1 MKLDHSLTPYT
12 KVSSKWIRD
21 LNVRLNTI
29 RLLEEN
35 IDRTLSDIN
44 YSNIFFDPSPRIM
57 EIKTEINNWNLLKC
71 KSFCTAKQTINKN
84 PADWENIFENDVT
97 NKGLVSKIYKQL
109 MMLNSIKTNNTIKKK
124 WVENLNTHSPKKTYR
139 WPKGT

>member
-109 MMLNSIKTNNTIKKK
+109 MSLNIKKTNNIMK
-124 WVENLNTHSPKKTYR
+124 NGQKT
-139 WPKGT
+139 

>member
-44 YSNIFFDPSPRIM
+44 YSSIFFDPSPRIM

-109 MMLNSIKTNNTIKKK
+109 MMLNSIKTNNTIKK
-124 WVENLNTHSPKKTYR
+124 N
-139 WPKGT
+139 G

>member
-109 MMLNSIKTNNTIKKK
+109 MMLNSIKTNNTIKK
-124 WVENLNTHSPKKTYR
+124 N
-139 WPKGT
+139 G